1 MICLLLLQLGQQ
13 GQTASLARIREG
25 VRAAVPGLEE
35 QEVAGTVHR
44 ALRTLIKTRRVYY
57 TGRGYFLVSPEQGSE
72 PADWAQRRRRLRHLV
87 DSSCQSEESA
97 EGSEESPEGSGESPE
112 GSEESPNGSKTPAA
126 APGWGWVWGTEG
138 AGVSNNTSLTNVRR
152 LSTTSLLPDSRKS
165 HHPPSSLGCHS
176 LERSHSLR
184 GRQDREARG
193 RKGGSLRLKGQQARR
208 VLDELREG
216 REQVDSGDL
225 PGQPGTESDG
235 LVKGPESENDG
246 RARKLERKNSLLGR
260 LFGRKKCA
268 AASEE
273 ERAGTE
279 AVKEIL
285 VLSAQF
291 PPPDMHIPK
300 VMPQRSPVTLASLR
314 MALPAS
320 PKRHRQ
326 LPR

>member
-1 MICLLLLQLGQQ
+1 MFPQSSLPSLSSVICLLLLQLGQQ
-13 GQTASLARIREG
+13 GQTASLTRIREG

-72 PADWAQRRRRLRHLV
+72 PADWALQRRRLRHLV
-87 DSSCQSEESA
+87 DSSCQSEES
-97 EGSEESPEGSGESPE
+97 PE
-112 GSEESPNGSKTPAA
+112 GSETPAA

-138 AGVSNNTSLTNVRR
+138 AGVSNTTSLTDVRR

-193 RKGGSLRLKGQQARR
+193 RKGGSLRLKGPQARR
-208 VLDELREG
+208 VLEELREG
-216 REQVDSGDL
+216 REQADSGD
-225 PGQPGTESDG
+225 PTGQPETESNDR
-235 LVKGPESENDG
+235 VKSPESEKDG
-246 RARKLERKNSLLGR
+246 RARKLERKNSLLRR
-260 LFGRKKCA
+260 LFCRKKCG

-273 ERAGTE
+273 ERTGTE

-291 PPPDMHIPK
+291 PPPYM
-300 VMPQRSPVTLASLR
+300 
-314 MALPAS
+314 
-320 PKRHRQ
+320 
-326 LPR
+326 

>member
-13 GQTASLARIREG
+13 GQTASLGRIREG
-25 VRAAVPGLEE
+25 VKAAVPGLEE

-57 TGRGYFLVSPEQGSE
+57 TGRGYFLVSPEQGSQ
-72 PADWAQRRRRLRHLV
+72 PADWAQQRRRLRHLV
-87 DSSCQSEESA
+87 DASCQSQESQ
-97 EGSEESPEGSGESPE
+97 EGSEKSPE
-112 GSEESPNGSKTPAA
+112 GSETPDADQ
-126 APGWGWVWGTEG
+126 GWGRVWQTEG
-138 AGVSNNTSLTNVRR
+138 AGARLSSNTSLTDVRR
-152 LSTTSLLPDSRKS
+152 LSTTSLLPDSWKS

-176 LERSHSLR
+176 LERTHSLR

-193 RKGGSLRLKGQQARR
+193 RKGGSLRLKGHRARQ
-208 VLDELREG
+208 VLEELSEG
-216 REQVDSGDL
+216 REQADNGDL
-225 PGQPGTESDG
+225 PGQPESDG
-235 LVKGPESENDG
+235 RMKGPESENDG

-268 AASEE
+268 TASEE
-273 ERAGTE
+273 ERTGTE